1 VWRCNLEAKRFIG
14 SDLTR
19 LFARVERELG
29 PDAVIVRT
37 RTLLREGGPPLIE
50 VVAAPGPGDADL
62 ELAAAVTDSIIQR
75 VTAIDPNLTVGE
87 LEDIIARE
95 AAALEGAAEA
105 PQEPAAAP
113 RAEEQPLGDDPV
125 PIRFGLAPVAAEPL
139 LADRLREAGLAEEAV
154 DTVCR
159 LAPDATEPEDAIARA
174 LTLLQARF
182 PEEHE
187 TALLTVAGAP
197 ASGRTTAL
205 VRLALDCID
214 AGRPAVLVAAD
225 RERAGA
231 LAQLRAYGD
240 ALGIPVVDGRDGRAL
255 TRSASRARPGT
266 CFFVDTPASGW
277 PEAPQALPLYRYLAV
292 PVHWQA
298 AALAALVAPHARL
311 PLAGAVLT
319 FADLATDL
327 TPALSLVLSVEA
339 GVAFLSS
346 GRDIASGVTEADAAA
361 LASGIRRTV
370 SRERT
375 DGRLAATA

>member
-1 VWRCNLEAKRFIG
+1 MEAKRFIG

-75 VTAIDPNLTVGE
+75 VTAIDPGLTVGE

-95 AAALEGAAEA
+95 SAALADERPPAEA
-105 PQEPAAAP
+105 EPPRRAVPEADDEAPLPFPIELRTVDQEPPLAAQL
-113 RAEEQPLGDDPV
+113 RA
-125 PIRFGLAPVAAEPL
+125 
-139 LADRLREAGLAEEAV
+139 AGLSEAAV
-154 DTVCR
+154 ETVCR
-159 LAPDATEPEDAIARA
+159 LAPESRDAEEAVARA
-174 LTLLQARF
+174 LASLEARY
-182 PEEHE
+182 PGEHE
-187 TALLTVAGAP
+187 TAMLTIVGGP

-214 AGRPAVLVAAD
+214 AGRPAVLASAD

-240 ALGIPVVDGRDGRAL
+240 ALGIAVLDGRDGRSLA
-255 TRSASRARPGT
+255 RAVGRARPGT

-277 PEAPQALPLYRYLAV
+277 PERPADVPLYRYLAI
-292 PVHWQA
+292 PAHWQA
-298 AALAALVAPHARL
+298 EALEALVAPHASL
-311 PLAGAVLT
+311 PLAGAVVT
-319 FADLATDL
+319 FADVATDL
-327 TPALSLVLSVEA
+327 TPALSLVLAAEA
-339 GVAFLSS
+339 GIAFLSS
-346 GRDIASGVTEADAAA
+346 GRDIASGVTEADPAA
-361 LASGIRRTV
+361 LASGIRRNV
-370 SRERT
+370 SREST

>member
-1 VWRCNLEAKRFIG
+1 MEAKRFIG

-75 VTAIDPNLTVGE
+75 VTAIDPGLTVGE

-95 AAALEGAAEA
+95 SAALAG
-105 PQEPAAAP
+105 
-113 RAEEQPLGDDPV
+113 EEQPV
-125 PIRFGLAPVAAEPL
+125 EAEPPRDEPGSGEGTPL
-139 LADRLREAGLAEEAV
+139 PFPLELRAVDPEPPLAAQLRAAGLSEAAIETVRRLAEGACDAEEAV
-154 DTVCR
+154 
-159 LAPDATEPEDAIARA
+159 ARA
-174 LTLLQARF
+174 LASLEARF
-182 PEEHE
+182 PVEHE
-187 TALLTVAGAP
+187 TAVLTIVGGP
-197 ASGRTTAL
+197 GSGRTTAL

-214 AGRPAVLVAAD
+214 AGRPAVLASAD

-240 ALGIPVVDGRDGRAL
+240 ALGIAVIDCRDGRTLAK
-255 TRSASRARPGT
+255 AMSRARPGT

-277 PEAPQALPLYRYLAV
+277 PEGPVDAPLYRYLAI
-292 PVHWQA
+292 PAHWQA
-298 AALAALVAPHARL
+298 EALEALVAPHASL
-311 PLAGAVLT
+311 PLAGTVIT
-319 FADLATDL
+319 FADVATDL
-327 TPALSLVLSVEA
+327 TPALSLALAA
-339 GVAFLSS
+339 GAGIAFLSS
-346 GRDIASGVTEADAAA
+346 GRDIASGVTEADPAT
-361 LASGIRRTV
+361 LASGIRRNG